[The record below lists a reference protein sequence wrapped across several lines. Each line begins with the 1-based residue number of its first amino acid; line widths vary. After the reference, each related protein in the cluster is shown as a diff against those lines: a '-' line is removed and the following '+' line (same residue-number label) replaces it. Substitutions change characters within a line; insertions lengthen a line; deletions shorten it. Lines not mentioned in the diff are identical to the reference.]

1 MDGDVAIV
9 AIGRLP
15 WPGYEYYGSNDDDEA
30 PGFSIGGCRR
40 HMLVAEDGEREA
52 GAIASSFLSPST
64 ATLVC

>member
-15 WPGYEYYGSNDDDEA
+15 WHGYEYYGSNDDDEA

-40 HMLVAEDGEREA
+40 HMLVEAEDGEREA
-52 GAIASSFLSPST
+52 GAASFLSPST